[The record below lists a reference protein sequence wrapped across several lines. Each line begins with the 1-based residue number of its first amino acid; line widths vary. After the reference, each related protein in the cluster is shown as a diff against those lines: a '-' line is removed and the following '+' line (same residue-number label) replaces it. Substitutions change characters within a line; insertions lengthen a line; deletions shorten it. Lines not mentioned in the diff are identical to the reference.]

1 VSSFPWLTVALLLPI
16 VGSVVVAV
24 MPKADRTDPSRS
36 QVVPEGGGATAV
48 GGPAPGRSA
57 DLPKLVSLAVS
68 LLTLVVVAGVAIGF
82 DPHGARYQFTE
93 THQWIRVFGAHYA
106 LGVDGIGLTLV
117 LLTAIL
123 SPVVILASW
132 NDGDNGRWSANAFF
146 AWMLALEGLAIGV
159 FSSLDVFLFYV
170 LFEATLIPIYFLIG
184 GFGGLRRSYAA
195 VKFLLFSLFGGLLM
209 LASVVGLYVVS
220 ARSSSGPTYLL
231 SELSQVSISQD
242 TGRWLFVGFFIAFA
256 VKAPMVPVHTWLP
269 DAAEEGSPGT
279 SVLLV
284 SILDKIGTFGMIRFC
299 LQLFPEASRWATPV
313 VLVLAVISVLYGALA
328 AIGQRSIPR
337 LIAYTSVSHFGFI
350 VLGIFVLNS
359 EGQSGS
365 MLYMFNHGLSTAA
378 LFLVTGFLISRR
390 GSRLIPDFGGVEK
403 VAPVLAGIF
412 LVAGLSSLSLPGL
425 GPFVS
430 EFLVLL
436 GAFSHAWWWGAAAV
450 LGIVLAAL
458 YILLMYQ
465 RTMTG
470 PVRDAVAAIPDLGVR
485 EVAALAP
492 LLVLLVVLGFFPKPL
507 TSIINPAVADT
518 LQQVGVK
525 DPRPAVPAAR
535 GSESS
540 K

>member
-1 VSSFPWLTVALLLPI
+1 MTQFPWLTVALLLPI
-16 VGSVVVAV
+16 VGSVVVALL
-24 MPKADRTDPSRS
+24 PK
-36 QVVPEGGGATAV
+36 GGTTRAA
-48 GGPAPGRSA
+48 
-57 DLPKLVSLAVS
+57 LPKLVALGFSLV
-68 LLTLVVVAGVAIGF
+68 TLVVVIIVAVAF
-82 DPHGARYQFTE
+82 DSHGPRYQFTE
-93 THQWIRVFGAHYA
+93 DVTWIRAFGAHYA

-132 NDGDNGRWSANAFF
+132 YDGENGRWGVNAFF
-146 AWMLALEGLAIGV
+146 AWMLALEGLAVGV

-184 GFGGLRRSYAA
+184 GFGGIRRSYAA

-220 ARSSSGPTYLL
+220 AQSSSGPTYLL
-231 SELSQVSISQD
+231 SQLSQVPMD
-242 TGRWLFVGFFIAFA
+242 RDVARWLFVGFFVAFA
-256 VKAPMVPVHTWLP
+256 IKAPMVPVHTWLP
-269 DAAEEGSPGT
+269 DAADEASPGT

-299 LQLFPEASRWATPV
+299 LQLFPEASKWATPV
-313 VLVLAVISVLYGALA
+313 VLVLAVLSVLYGALA
-328 AIGQRSIPR
+328 AIGQKSIPR

-359 EGQSGS
+359 YGQSGS
-365 MLYMFNHGLSTAA
+365 VLYMFNHGLSTAA
-378 LFLVTGFLISRR
+378 LFLVTGFLIKRR

-403 VAPVLAGIF
+403 VAPILAGIF

-436 GAFSHAWWWGAAAV
+436 GAFNHAWWWGTAAV
-450 LGIVLAAL
+450 LAIVLAAL

-470 PVRDAVAAIPDLGVR
+470 PVRPEVAGFADLNVR

-492 LLVLLVVLGFFPKPL
+492 LVLLLVVLGFFPKPL
-507 TSIINPAVADT
+507 TAIINPAVADT

-525 DPRPAVPAAR
+525 DPAHPVPAQAGAQEETAR
-535 GSESS
+535 
-540 K
+540 